1 MFKYVYINK
10 DNQILNINGFKRL
23 SGGRSLTKSQLRLL
37 GLRKIKLTSDRLKRQ
52 AQATGSSDRLKRQA
66 SRRDNM
72 KNNVVSKY
80 LKIFGL
86 SRLKQVVY
94 IMRTSEDEYPR
105 NKYLNWDDYIK
116 TKNGYDNYFY
126 ICSNTIE
133 ELEYQI
139 NQQANEQK
147 G

>member
-1 MFKYVYINK
+1 MAR
-10 DNQILNINGFKRL
+10 DHSENI
-23 SGGRSLTKSQLRLL
+23 
-37 GLRKIKLTSDRLKRQ
+37 D
-52 AQATGSSDRLKRQA
+52 DYC
-66 SRRDNM
+66 RDNYGHTNWGYLDTYT
-72 KNNVVSKY
+72 KEELKKAEHDIENNIVSKY
-80 LKIFGL
+80 LKMFGL
-86 SRLKQVVY
+86 SKLKQVVY
-94 IMRTSEDEYPR
+94 IMRTSEDQYPR

-139 NQQANEQK
+139 NQQASEQK

>member
-1 MFKYVYINK
+1 MV
-10 DNQILNINGFKRL
+10 
-23 SGGRSLTKSQLRLL
+23 STLRQRTFRPPYL
-37 GLRKIKLTSDRLKRQ
+37 KLTSDKLKR
-52 AQATGSSDRLKRQA
+52 KRQA

-139 NQQANEQK
+139 NQQASKQK

>member
-1 MFKYVYINK
+1 MFKFNTNKGGMTSDRRLVKNVYTLIP
-10 DNQILNINGFKRL
+10 LF
-23 SGGRSLTKSQLRLL
+23 
-37 GLRKIKLTSDRLKRQ
+37 KLTSER
-52 AQATGSSDRLKRQA
+52 A

-72 KNNVVSKY
+72 KNNIVSKY
-80 LKIFGL
+80 LKMFGL

-139 NQQANEQK
+139 NQQASEQK

>member
-1 MFKYVYINK
+1 MYNIFFDYSKRK
-10 DNQILNINGFKRL
+10 DGFMGKENRRYWIIKNT
-23 SGGRSLTKSQLRLL
+23 GAKIRITKKQYD
-37 GLRKIKLTSDRLKRQ
+37 KLTSDRLKRQ

-66 SRRDNM
+66 RRDNM

>member
-1 MFKYVYINK
+1 
-10 DNQILNINGFKRL
+10 
-23 SGGRSLTKSQLRLL
+23 
-37 GLRKIKLTSDRLKRQ
+37 
-52 AQATGSSDRLKRQA
+52 
-66 SRRDNM
+66 M
-72 KNNVVSKY
+72 KNNIVSKY

-105 NKYLNWDDYIK
+105 NKYLNLEYYIK
-116 TKNGYDNYFY
+116 TKNGYYNYFY

-139 NQQANEQK
+139 NQQASKQK

>member
-1 MFKYVYINK
+1 MYNFVRIYGAREKNTRR
-10 DNQILNINGFKRL
+10 NLNN
-23 SGGRSLTKSQLRLL
+23 SGQER
-37 GLRKIKLTSDRLKRQ
+37 
-52 AQATGSSDRLKRQA
+52 KRQA
-66 SRRDNM
+66 SSHLMPCPQARHIKTNKRESGKDDM
-72 KNNVVSKY
+72 KNNIVSKY
-80 LKIFGL
+80 LKMFGL

-94 IMRTSEDEYPR
+94 IMRTSEDQYPR

-139 NQQANEQK
+139 NQQASEQK

>member
-1 MFKYVYINK
+1 
-10 DNQILNINGFKRL
+10 
-23 SGGRSLTKSQLRLL
+23 
-37 GLRKIKLTSDRLKRQ
+37 
-52 AQATGSSDRLKRQA
+52 
-66 SRRDNM
+66 M
-72 KNNVVSKY
+72 KNNVVS
-80 LKIFGL
+80 
-86 SRLKQVVY
+86 
-94 IMRTSEDEYPR
+94 
-105 NKYLNWDDYIK
+105 KYLNWDDYIK